1 MTPPLPV
8 VTFLLQPDERIT
20 HSAKPHLFNGWRW
33 LAGALAAAVIAFY
46 IPYVWPL
53 AVVLLAVYAL
63 PFARTEI
70 AVTTHRLLVR
80 QGRFHLETEE
90 IMPHYLE
97 DWHLDQNILTTQV
110 HCGTVRLTIR
120 KGKEV
125 RYLQIP
131 NIAHPIRFLRAL
143 EDLRKAHGLLHPAGA
158 KPLSAA
164 QL

>member
-1 MTPPLPV
+1 MTTPLPV
-8 VTFLLQPDERIT
+8 VNFLLQPDERIT
-20 HSAKPHLFNGWRW
+20 HTARPHFFSGFGW
-33 LAGALAAAVIAFY
+33 LAGAGAVAAIALY
-46 IPYVWPL
+46 IPYIWPA
-53 AVVLLAVYAL
+53 AVLLLAVYAL

-110 HCGTVRLTIR
+110 HCGTVTLTIR

-125 RYLQIP
+125 RHLRIASL
-131 NIAHPIRFLRAL
+131 AHPIRFLRAL

>member
-1 MTPPLPV
+1 MSTLPV

-20 HSAKPHLFNGWRW
+20 HIAKPHLLSGFRW
-33 LAGALAAAVIAFY
+33 FAAAAITATAALYV
-46 IPYVWPL
+46 PYLWPL
-53 AVVLLAVYAL
+53 TVILLAFYAL
-63 PFARTEI
+63 PFMRTEI

-97 DWHLDQNILTTQV
+97 DWHLDQTVFTTLM

-125 RYLQIP
+125 RYLHIP
-131 NIAHPIRFLRAL
+131 AIAHPIKFLRAL
-143 EDLRKAHGLLHPAGA
+143 EDLRKTHGLLHPAGA